1 MITFPSPLAHYYTN
15 INGEDRQ
22 IEAFIIMVWV
32 DLTNYGDIL
41 VGGSL
46 PNSILEED
54 IMVSFRIS
62 IPDYILIEEEPDEK
76 YQLLFYTE
84 DFVAVVTTLNQIS
97 LLEDLNPVPVFFKT
111 ENLMATILSGP
122 FLINTNSLP
131 WKDGY
136 WQKHQEEIEGKERTI
151 EKYIRSSISPFLGA
165 FSDN

>member
-62 IPDYILIEEEPDEK
+62 ISDYILIEEESDEK
-76 YQLLFYTE
+76 YQLLF
-84 DFVAVVTTLNQIS
+84 LN
-97 LLEDLNPVPVFFKT
+97 N
-111 ENLMATILSGP
+111 
-122 FLINTNSLP
+122 LINQHDHRFLLSYGLKDHRFVLP
-131 WKDGY
+131 
-136 WQKHQEEIEGKERTI
+136 
-151 EKYIRSSISPFLGA
+151 
-165 FSDN
+165 FS